1 MNFQIGDYLVHEGSG
16 VCQVKDIDD
25 IELMGKGSMKT
36 YYCMESVYKA
46 GARVFT
52 PLEGS
57 SLRLRPVAAPEIF
70 EEILA
75 GIADIEVVQEAN
87 DRLRQEKFKEIM
99 GEFTPESLAV
109 VVKTALLRKW
119 ERVAEGKKTM
129 ACDEKVLNV
138 AGKKLYEEMAF
149 SLGKDVSEAQ
159 SLFEEELRAHCDLP
173 I

>member
-70 EEILA
+70 KEILA